1 MVWFVKGWIV
11 EQNGH
16 PINWATIVVV
26 IVKEKAWHLGTINK
40 SKSEKSNSSERS
52 NHSHELLVVGNGGG
66 KLERCET
73 MENATHL

>member
-11 EQNGH
+11 KQNGH
-16 PINWATIVVV
+16 PINWASIIVATT
-26 IVKEKAWHLGTINK
+26 KEKARHLGIINK
-40 SKSEKSNSSERS
+40 SKSEKSNFSEGSHRS
-52 NHSHELLVVGNGGG
+52 QELLAMGNGGG